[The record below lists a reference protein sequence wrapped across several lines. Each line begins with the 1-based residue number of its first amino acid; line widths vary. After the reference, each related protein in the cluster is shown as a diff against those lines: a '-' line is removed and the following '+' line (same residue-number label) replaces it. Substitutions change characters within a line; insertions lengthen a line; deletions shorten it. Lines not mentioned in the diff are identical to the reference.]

1 MVESVWEDLGGKIMQ
16 VLAISNLS
24 KIYQMGDIQLRALD
38 NVSLAVEEGEMVAI
52 MGPSGSGKSTMMN
65 IIGCL
70 DQPTSG
76 SYKLFGREV
85 AGYNEREQASLRNR
99 EIGFVFQSFNL
110 LPKLTA
116 LQNVELPLIYAGMEP
131 KQRHQLSKEA
141 LIRMGLEN
149 RMDHKPKELSGGQQ
163 QRVAIA
169 RSLVNNPKLILA
181 DEPTG
186 NLDSHSSVEI
196 MAVFQ
201 ELNQQGITVVL
212 VTHENDI
219 ANYTKRI
226 VRFLD
231 GKIVSD
237 QRIEQLRIA
246 RGEAV

>member
-1 MVESVWEDLGGKIMQ
+1 
-16 VLAISNLS
+16 
-24 KIYQMGDIQLRALD
+24 
-38 NVSLAVEEGEMVAI
+38 
-52 MGPSGSGKSTMMN
+52 
-65 IIGCL
+65 
-70 DQPTSG
+70 
-76 SYKLFGREV
+76 
-85 AGYNEREQASLRNR
+85 
-99 EIGFVFQSFNL
+99 
-110 LPKLTA
+110 
-116 LQNVELPLIYAGMEP
+116 
-131 KQRHQLSKEA
+131 
-141 LIRMGLEN
+141 
-149 RMDHKPKELSGGQQ
+149 MDHKPKELSGGQQ

-201 ELNQQGITVVL
+201 ELNRQGITVVL

-237 QRIEQLRIA
+237 QQINQLRIT

>member
-1 MVESVWEDLGGKIMQ
+1 MTEILSMQ
-16 VLAISNLS
+16 NICKSYYMGEEELEVLHNVNLTISSGEFLS
-24 KIYQMGDIQLRALD
+24 LL
-38 NVSLAVEEGEMVAI
+38 
-52 MGPSGSGKSTMMN
+52 GPSGSGKSTMMN

-131 KQRHQLSKEA
+131 KKRHELSKEA
-141 LIRMGLEN
+141 LIRIGLEN
-149 RMDHKPKELSGGQQ
+149 RMAHKPKELSGGQQ

-196 MAVFQ
+196 MGIFQ
-201 ELNQQGITVVL
+201 ELNRQGITVVL

-237 QRIEQLRIA
+237 QRIEQLRIE